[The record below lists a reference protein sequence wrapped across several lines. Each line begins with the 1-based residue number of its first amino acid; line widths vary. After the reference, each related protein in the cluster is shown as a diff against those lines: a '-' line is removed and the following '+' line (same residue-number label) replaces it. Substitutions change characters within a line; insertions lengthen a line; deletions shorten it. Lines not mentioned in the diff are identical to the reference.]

1 MLISCFYC
9 PKTFFYF
16 DTFSDADMTT
26 EICTKIATWVGAFPS
41 CARHKFP
48 FNVRSYIIN
57 SYIYIVC
64 ICIFLYDSVQ
74 KADALLLSAYR
85 INS

>member
-57 SYIYIVC
+57 SYIYI
-64 ICIFLYDSVQ
+64 LY
-74 KADALLLSAYR
+74 AYAYFYTILSR
-85 INS
+85 KQTLCS